1 MKLAIIGSRTITS
14 LDIASYIPEWY
25 GSPDVIIT
33 GGAKGVD
40 TIAEDFARSHGLG
53 LLVFKPDYKAHLR
66 GAPIRR
72 NELIAK
78 ECDALLAFWDGK
90 SRGTRYTIEYAMRL
104 GKRVHVVTV

>member
-1 MKLAIIGSRTITS
+1 M
-14 LDIASYIPEWY
+14 
-25 GSPDVIIT
+25 IIT

-40 TIAEDFARSHGLG
+40 SLAEDFARSHGIELV
-53 LLVFKPDYKAHLR
+53 VFKPDYKAHLR

-72 NELIAK
+72 NERIAK

-90 SRGTRYTIEYAMRL
+90 SRGTRYTINYAMKL